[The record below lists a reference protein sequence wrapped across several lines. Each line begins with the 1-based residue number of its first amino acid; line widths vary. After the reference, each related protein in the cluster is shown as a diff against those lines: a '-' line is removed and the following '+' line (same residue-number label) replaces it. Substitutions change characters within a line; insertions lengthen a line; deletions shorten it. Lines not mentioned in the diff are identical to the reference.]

1 MTKRLTSLV
10 LIVTLMFG
18 GIIVPDSSAVQ
29 AASKA
34 DNAKKQYKKILRS
47 VNGNADFWCYDINHD
62 GVLELLL
69 NEVSGSGISKLYY
82 YHKNKLKKSDVSSY
96 FACYKKGGVF
106 SYYTSHSGHDYEGY
120 FVISNGKIKEIASTT
135 DDSGAGY
142 DSAEGPQ
149 YYIGKKKVSKS
160 KFNSYIRGKTQ
171 NSKSMEPKWHAVT
184 KTNIIK
190 YVK

>member
-18 GIIVPDSSAVQ
+18 GSIVPDSSAVQ

-82 YHKNKLKKSDVSSY
+82 YHTSLQLLNIFEARQNIGLNY
-96 FACYKKGGVF
+96 FNQE
-106 SYYTSHSGHDYEGY
+106 T
-120 FVISNGKIKEIASTT
+120 
-135 DDSGAGY
+135 
-142 DSAEGPQ
+142 
-149 YYIGKKKVSKS
+149 
-160 KFNSYIRGKTQ
+160 
-171 NSKSMEPKWHAVT
+171 
-184 KTNIIK
+184 
-190 YVK
+190 